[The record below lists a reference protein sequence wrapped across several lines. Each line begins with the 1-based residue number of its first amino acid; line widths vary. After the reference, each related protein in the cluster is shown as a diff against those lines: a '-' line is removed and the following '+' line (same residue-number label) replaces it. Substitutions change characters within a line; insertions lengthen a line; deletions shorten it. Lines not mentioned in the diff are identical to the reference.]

1 MIEALG
7 KQSKLTQM
15 KVPERIQLTGL
26 GEWYKDLLAIDSWI
40 NGDTPTSQARSLLR
54 AKLMQRETT
63 IKERVAYLANK
74 RGVAPDLLW
83 LQILK
88 GEAEA
93 IKSDEIDLDKIAA
106 AAEKNDKS

>member
-1 MIEALG
+1 MIEALRTQA
-7 KQSKLTQM
+7 KNTQM

-54 AKLMQRETT
+54 AKLMEREGR
-63 IKERVAYLANK
+63 IKERISYLARK
-74 RGVAPDLLW
+74 RGTDPDRLW

-88 GEAEA
+88 GEAEP
-93 IKSDEIDLDKIAA
+93 IEPNEIVVIDEAT
-106 AAEKNDKS
+106 END